1 MKRSIP
7 TGAWIAGGL
16 VAAAMVVP
24 GAAYATAT
32 LTQIV
37 GTNGTTVAQVSKAK
51 QLYTTPSDPN
61 TAVSF
66 QNSYAGNTTS
76 SCLTLAT
83 PPTGKALVITDIR
96 YNVSAGDSSD
106 LLYVTNTSGCGAGG
120 AVIEAVLTAGN
131 GEYTFP
137 AGLPV
142 HATSALSFHVANSS
156 GSQDNVAVYAD
167 GYTVPSTVL
176 P

>member
-16 VAAAMVVP
+16 VAAAMLAP
-24 GAAYATAT
+24 GIAYATAT
-32 LTQIV
+32 MTQIV

-51 QLYTTPSDPN
+51 QLYVAPSDPN
-61 TAVSF
+61 TVVSF
-66 QNSYAGNTTS
+66 SSGYDGSTTS

-96 YNVSAGDSSD
+96 YSVSKGSPADH
-106 LLYVTNTSGCGAGG
+106 LYLTNTVGCGAGG
-120 AVIEAVLTAGN
+120 TVIDAVLPAGN

-156 GSQDNVAVYAD
+156 GTEDDVTVYAD